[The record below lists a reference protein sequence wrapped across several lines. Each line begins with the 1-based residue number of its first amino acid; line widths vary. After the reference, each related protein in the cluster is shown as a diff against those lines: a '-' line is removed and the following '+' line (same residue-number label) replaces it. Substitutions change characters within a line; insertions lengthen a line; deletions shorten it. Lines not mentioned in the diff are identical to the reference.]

1 MTGSTPRL
9 QPEQRSRF
17 LALVDQRFG
26 IRGSDYG
33 ESRIDDAVYA
43 VLATTEVTSPDELL
57 VSVDDQANPRWL
69 YQLVEHL
76 TVGETYFLRDAGQ
89 IRALRATIVPELLG
103 RRADA
108 RRMRIWSAGC
118 STGEEVYTLAILLA
132 EARLP
137 RDWDLTLIG

>member
-43 VLATTEVTSPDELL
+43 VLATTEVTSPDDLL
-57 VSVDDQANPRWL
+57 VSFDDRANPRWL

-89 IRALRATIVPELLG
+89 IRALRARSEE
-103 RRADA
+103 RRV
-108 RRMRIWSAGC
+108 GKEC
-118 STGEEVYTLAILLA
+118 
-132 EARLP
+132 
-137 RDWDLTLIG
+137 